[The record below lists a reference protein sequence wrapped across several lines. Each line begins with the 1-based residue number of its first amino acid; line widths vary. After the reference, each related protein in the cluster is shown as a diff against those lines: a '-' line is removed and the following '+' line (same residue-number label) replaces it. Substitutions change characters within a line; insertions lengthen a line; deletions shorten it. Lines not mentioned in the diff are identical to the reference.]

1 MVIVPDQLDETAP
14 WTTDANDADVWYK
27 NDLLKDL
34 KNIDRAALGAD
45 QEVRYAKRL
54 ADMHAV
60 GREIKADDFLSRLAL
75 T

>member
-1 MVIVPDQLDETAP
+1 
-14 WTTDANDADVWYK
+14 
-27 NDLLKDL
+27 LKDL
-34 KNIDRAALGAD
+34 KNIDQKALNAD